1 MGDRFQRVS
10 GERIRVSLAPEEQQ
24 FLADLTRMLRTVE
37 PHNAED
43 PASTRLHLPVY
54 LDDAGSTEEW
64 WRLMG
69 DQLESAR
76 AQDRSVFESL
86 IEAPGGE
93 IVFDSDQAESLLRVI
108 NEGRLVLAARL
119 GIQVASDFDDIDPGE
134 RIVLD
139 YLHWLLEDLTTELSN
154 GL

>member
-1 MGDRFQRVS
+1 MGDRFQRIS
-10 GERIRVSLAPEEQQ
+10 GGRIRVSLAVEEQQ
-24 FLADLTRMLRTVE
+24 FLADLTRMLETVE
-37 PHNAED
+37 PDNAED
-43 PASTRLHLPVY
+43 PASKRLHLPVY

-76 AQDRSVFESL
+76 AQDRSVFESV
-86 IEAPGGE
+86 IDAPGGE
-93 IVFDSDQAESLLRVI
+93 AILGADQAESLLRVI
-108 NEGRLVLAARL
+108 NEGRLVLASRL

-134 RIVLD
+134 RMALD
-139 YLHWLLEDLTTELSN
+139 YLHWLLEDLTTELSG